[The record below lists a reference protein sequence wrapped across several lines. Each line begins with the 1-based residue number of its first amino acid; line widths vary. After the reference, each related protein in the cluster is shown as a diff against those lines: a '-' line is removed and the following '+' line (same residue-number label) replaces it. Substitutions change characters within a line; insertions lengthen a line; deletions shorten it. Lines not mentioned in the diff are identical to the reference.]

1 MPFDFAL
8 SDQRAVQR
16 QKAGRGLVSH
26 LKGLA
31 GEDSVVSEYLS
42 KGCRL
47 LERRWRGKAGEID
60 LIFAFGAT
68 VVFVE
73 VKASANFA
81 QAASHLSSRQIAVIS
96 SAIDEYLGQLP
107 TGSLTEIRFDLA
119 MVDAKGRKN
128 ILENALAG

>member
-1 MPFDFAL
+1 MPFDFVS

-31 GEDSVVSEYLS
+31 GEDSVVSAYLS
-42 KGCRL
+42 EGYQL

-60 LIFAFGAT
+60 LIFAFDAT

-73 VKASANFA
+73 VKASASFG
-81 QAASHLSSRQIAVIS
+81 QAAGNLSPHQIGVIS
-96 SAIDEYLGQLP
+96 RAIDEYLDRLP
-107 TGSLTEIRFDLA
+107 TGTLTEIRFDLA
-119 MVDAKGRKN
+119 MVDAVGRID